1 MKQLFLRTCFKVT
14 QRVTPNVK
22 LSSFTLDK
30 LAITGKV
37 NDVVTVT
44 ASAFLPENA
53 TDKSL
58 TTTVADAT
66 VASVS
71 TASNVSTFTLK
82 KVGSTTAKWL
92 ANDGSGVTRQ
102 ITITVTA

>member
-1 MKQLFLRTCFKVT
+1 MCFKVT

-58 TTTVADAT
+58 TTTVADTT

-71 TASNVSTFTLK
+71 TSSNVSKFTLK

-92 ANDGSGVTRQ
+92 ANDGSGVAHEVA
-102 ITITVTA
+102 INVTE

>member
-1 MKQLFLRTCFKVT
+1 MCSKAT
-14 QRVTPNVK
+14 QRVVSNVK

-44 ASAFLPENA
+44 ASTFLPANA
-53 TDKSL
+53 TNKSL

-92 ANDGSGVTRQ
+92 ANDGSGTMHE
-102 ITITVTA
+102 IAITVTA

>member
-1 MKQLFLRTCFKVT
+1 MCSKAIK
-14 QRVTPNVK
+14 RVASNIK

-30 LAITGKV
+30 SVITGKV

-58 TTTVADAT
+58 TTTVADT
-66 VASVS
+66 SIASVS

-92 ANDGSGVTRQ
+92 ANDGSGVMRQ